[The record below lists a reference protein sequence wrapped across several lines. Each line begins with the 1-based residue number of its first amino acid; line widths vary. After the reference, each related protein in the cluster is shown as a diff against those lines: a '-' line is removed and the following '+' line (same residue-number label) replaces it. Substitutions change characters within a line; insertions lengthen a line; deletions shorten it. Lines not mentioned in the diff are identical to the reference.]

1 MKYKLYNLIILV
13 ESIFI
18 ISPVLSQNELLK
30 REIISRVID
39 SIDAHNQLEFE
50 MYRIERNKNNEFIE
64 GKFFAKLINR
74 PYKIYI
80 KNEKPRK
87 GAEVLYV
94 DGKKLWQGISKPKYI
109 SLHEFIN

>member
-13 ESIFI
+13 VSIFI

-50 MYRIERNKNNEFIE
+50 MYR
-64 GKFFAKLINR
+64 
-74 PYKIYI
+74 
-80 KNEKPRK
+80 
-87 GAEVLYV
+87 
-94 DGKKLWQGISKPKYI
+94 S
-109 SLHEFIN
+109 